1 MSVELRLNASWVPEE
16 PRHHRDVVVRR
27 DSVSSVTFGGTVTLP
42 VRVLDPASFVT
53 LSSLVHAA
61 READDPGEL
70 VLVAGHVPSG
80 WRTTLRSAGVSFA
93 SDDGTIEIAVT
104 EIRWADAPGQPGY
117 QASGPG
123 EAAGPDV
130 GRGTLTGVITG
141 EYAAL
146 TPGADV
152 QAFVPL
158 EQRAQLAQEL
168 LIGVTRGQRLSFAD
182 LAERTGTDTD
192 FVAQVVRELA
202 VRRFAQEDQPGGA
215 PAGTAADE
223 RSVRVTD
230 PAGLARLL
238 AVWTAWPAG
247 GKPALGYVFGR
258 NIWDVAALVSQAAAE
273 AGVGLAVTGRAGA
286 AYYGVS
292 GPAGRSEVHC
302 WVAPGDVSFLE
313 AVERLGL
320 EPAGRDTA
328 NVLLVHDGLGL
339 GTSASATI
347 RSGRHEAV
355 VASPVR
361 VWCDLHG
368 EAGIGTI
375 GTELW
380 KRVVPS

>member
-1 MSVELRLNASWVPEE
+1 MSVELRLNAPWVPEE
-16 PRHHRDVVVRR
+16 PRQHRDVVVRR

-53 LSSLVHAA
+53 LSSLVHTV
-61 READDPGEL
+61 READDPGEF

-80 WRTTLRSAGVSFA
+80 WRKTLRSAGVSFA

-104 EIRWADAPGQPGY
+104 EIGRADAPGKPGS
-117 QASGPG
+117 QASGPT
-123 EAAGPDV
+123 EAAGPAA
-130 GRGTLTGVITG
+130 GGGKLTGMITG

-146 TPGADV
+146 TPGTDV
-152 QAFVPL
+152 RAFVPL

-202 VRRFAQEDQPGGA
+202 VRRFAHEDQPGGA
-215 PAGTAADE
+215 AADE

-230 PAGLARLL
+230 PAGLARML

-247 GKPALGYVFGR
+247 GKPALGYIFGR
-258 NIWDVAALVSQAAAE
+258 NIWDVAALISRAAVE
-273 AGVGLAVTGRAGA
+273 AGIGLAITGRAGA

-292 GPAGRSEVHC
+292 GPAGRSQVHC

-339 GTSASATI
+339 GTTASATI

-355 VASPVR
+355 IASPVR

-368 EAGIGTI
+368 EAGIGPI
-375 GTELW
+375 DTELW
-380 KRVVPS
+380 KRVVPN